1 MTWAV
6 VMEGRT
12 DLAAI
17 VVLID
22 DRDEAE
28 IIAGEICRRGP
39 RVVVHPY
46 PAQGSVPTPPQVQ
59 P

>member
-1 MTWAV
+1 MGWAL

-28 IIAGEICRRGP
+28 IIAREICLRGP
-39 RVVVHPY
+39 RVVVKPY
-46 PAQGSVPTPPQVQ
+46 PAPGSPPPRRVE